1 MADNVTTQTAAL
13 ATVPSGGT
21 YRFRELNTKLVQVIA
36 PEAGALTD
44 GSGDIV
50 AADTSEQV
58 FAANTSRVYLL
69 VQNVSDTDMW
79 VDFGTAA
86 VKDQPSVL
94 LKANGGSIVFEGAFV
109 PTSAVN
115 IICGTIGK
123 PYTAKEA

>member
-1 MADNVTTQTAAL
+1 MADNVTTQSATL
-13 ATVPSGGT
+13 ATVPASTVVATRDISSAQHQVVAPKGGS
-21 YRFRELNTKLVQVIA
+21 
-36 PEAGALTD
+36 LTD
-44 GSGDIV
+44 GSDDIT

-79 VDFGTAA
+79 VDFGTSA

-94 LKANGGSIVFEGAFV
+94 LRANGGSIVFDGAFV
-109 PTSAVN
+109 PTSTVN
-115 IICGTIGK
+115 IICGTISK